1 MAKKKLSST
10 IEKGKFLIITSLE
23 LDSFMLENEFSDKT
37 KKQIESIRKKF
48 AGTDIILFF
57 LNYTNQHYE
66 LDSFMPIYNSR
77 ENFAKFK
84 AVRDIDGAKCL
95 NPVIFPKPIKGWN
108 RGEIESL
115 VRKAFSSAN
124 WARDYGFGIQEDGMP
139 VMQIDIAP
147 YAKEPISQGVLDF
160 WTEQLEYYKEKASK
174 QPDFKPFLHELV
186 RDIEDMRRER
196 DAATGFRDL
205 QIEAHDYA
213 LRLSDV
219 VNGKFDARCFDQF
232 YEFVEGFFKNMYK
245 SLVNAFSINL
255 TPAYGSAILLVD
267 LVPEKDL
274 NSETAK
280 SWKKGKDHLIRTVQA
295 MPILVQKGDPQE
307 RVNKFCQNAILEPE
321 KADKVLNAAKKLFP
335 ALKKS
340 AIEIYSQTTEKPL
353 ATFDHEGADYFNKAK
368 KDLSDSLRPVEDNIV
383 SGYIGILVGWE
394 DKNMRF
400 TILTD
405 EGRRL
410 TIKYGQEQT
419 EEVRARFKKSVKL
432 ERIKD
437 GRGWSLVGWK

>member
-1 MAKKKLSST
+1 MAKIKLNST

-23 LDSFMLENEFSDKT
+23 LDSFMLENEFSERT
-37 KKQIESIRKKF
+37 KKQITGICKKF
-48 AGTDIILFF
+48 NSTSIILFF
-57 LNYTNQHYE
+57 LNYTNQCYM
-66 LDSFMPIYNSR
+66 LDCFMPIYNDR
-77 ENFAKFK
+77 ANFVKFHSEW
-84 AVRDIDGAKCL
+84 DIDGVVCL
-95 NPVIFPKPIKGWN
+95 SPIILPEPIKNWN
-108 RGEIESL
+108 RAKIESI
-115 VRKAFSSAN
+115 VRRAFFSAN
-124 WARDYGFGIQEDGMP
+124 WTREYGFGIQEDGMP
-139 VMQIDIAP
+139 ITQIDIVP

-160 WTEQLEYYKEKASK
+160 WTEQLEYYKEKAST

-219 VNGKFDARCFDQF
+219 INGKFDARCFDQF
-232 YEFVEGFFKNMYK
+232 YDFVDGFFRNMYK
-245 SLVNAFSINL
+245 SLINVFSINL

-274 NSETAK
+274 DDEFIEH
-280 SWKKGKDHLIRTVQA
+280 WKKGKEHLTKTVQA

-307 RVNKFCQNAILEPE
+307 RVNKFCHEAVLEPE
-321 KADKVLNAAKKLFP
+321 KADKVLDAAKKLFP
-335 ALKKS
+335 SIKKS
-340 AIEIYSQTTEKPL
+340 AIEIYSQETEKPL
-353 ATFDHEGADYFNKAK
+353 ATFNHEGVDYFNKAK
-368 KDLSDSLRPVEDNIV
+368 KDLSDSLKPVEDTIV
-383 SGYIGILVGWE
+383 SGYIGIIVGWE
-394 DKNMRF
+394 DKNMKF

-410 TIKYGQEQT
+410 TIKYGQEQI
-419 EEVRARFKKSVKL
+419 EEVRARFKKNVKL
-432 ERIKD
+432 ERMKD